1 MCGDYM
7 CDEWTLVPGGA
18 GLGATR
24 GGRLCG
30 RSSTRDPNPSE
41 WKSGDSVGGSV
52 GGNECTE
59 GSTVAPTHYMPW
71 HTTLPGVPAHTA
83 LAASRRPVS
92 PLTSPSRISQAEE
105 KLYTL
110 VEHVPVASF
119 KELETKVV
127 EDMGDD
133 E

>member
-1 MCGDYM
+1 MATTCDFM
-7 CDEWTLVPGGA
+7 CDEWTLVPGWE
-18 GLGATR
+18 
-24 GGRLCG
+24 
-30 RSSTRDPNPSE
+30 PHVV
-41 WKSGDSVGGSV
+41 GDSADAAVRVILIRANGKAS
-52 GGNECTE
+52 
-59 GSTVAPTHYMPW
+59 A
-71 HTTLPGVPAHTA
+71 A
-83 LAASRRPVS
+83 LAAALAATRAPKAAPWHPLTTCRGTQPYLASLHTLHSPLRRPVS